1 MRIKKCRICSGKS
14 LSSLFSLGK
23 LNFTGK
29 FTKNLKINVPKAEVA
44 LVMCSNCKLVQLN
57 QNFNPN
63 YLYGKDYGYR
73 TGINSTMTNHVK
85 NLVKT
90 LTNKLKFKKGDAVL
104 DIASNDGT
112 LLNFYN
118 RKIYTVGIDPLIN
131 KFKSQYKSIN
141 AKVPDFFSY
150 KSLIN
155 KKINKSFKAI
165 TALSMFYDLPNP
177 NQFLLD
183 IKKILATDGIFILE
197 QVDLLSIVKEQL
209 FDTICHEHLEYYSSK
224 IIIEIAKNNHLR
236 VFDLKK
242 NDINGGSITYYICH
256 ENAKFKT
263 NLKKITSIVK
273 EESRL
278 KLEKIN
284 TYKKL
289 EKNIIKQKIKLI
301 SLIKKIIK
309 DGKIIHGYG
318 ASTKGNVLLQYF
330 KITNK
335 FIKYIADRNPKK
347 SGFYTPG
354 TKIKIITEEKSRK
367 IKPDYYLVLPWHF
380 KKEILQREKRI
391 MKDGTKLI
399 FPLPKLEIR

>member
-1 MRIKKCRICSGKS
+1 
-14 LSSLFSLGK
+14 
-23 LNFTGK
+23 
-29 FTKNLKINVPKAEVA
+29 
-44 LVMCSNCKLVQLN
+44 
-57 QNFNPN
+57 
-63 YLYGKDYGYR
+63 
-73 TGINSTMTNHVK
+73 
-85 NLVKT
+85 
-90 LTNKLKFKKGDAVL
+90 
-104 DIASNDGT
+104 
-112 LLNFYN
+112 
-118 RKIYTVGIDPLIN
+118 
-131 KFKSQYKSIN
+131 
-141 AKVPDFFSY
+141 
-150 KSLIN
+150 
-155 KKINKSFKAI
+155 
-165 TALSMFYDLPNP
+165 MFYDLEDPSK
-177 NQFLLD
+177 FIKDAAESLD
-183 IKKILATDGIFILE
+183 DDGIFVAQLMCS
-197 QVDLLSIVKEQL
+197 QSMFKMNDLGN
-209 FDTICHEHLEYYSSK
+209 ICHEHLEYYSSK

-263 NLKKITSIVK
+263 NLKKINNIVK
-273 EESRL
+273 EENRL

-289 EKNIIKQKIKLI
+289 EKNIIQQKIKLI

-391 MKDGTKLI
+391 MKSGTKLI
-399 FPLPKLEIR
+399 FPLPKLEVK

>member
-1 MRIKKCRICSGKS
+1 MKIKKCRICSNKK
-14 LSSLFSLGK
+14 LFNLFSLGK

-29 FTKNLKINVPKAEVA
+29 FTKNLKTSVPKAEVA
-44 LVMCSNCKLVQLN
+44 LVMCSKCKLVQLN
-57 QNFNPN
+57 QNFNPH

-85 NLVKT
+85 NIVKI
-90 LTNKLKFKKGDAVL
+90 LTSKLKLKKSDAVL

-112 LLNFYN
+112 LLNFYTRN
-118 RKIYTVGIDPLIN
+118 IYTVGIDPLIN
-131 KFKSQYKSIN
+131 KFKSKYKSIN
-141 AKVPDFFSY
+141 TKIPDFFSH
-150 KSLIN
+150 KSLVK
-155 KKINKSFKAI
+155 KKINKKFKAI
-165 TALSMFYDLPNP
+165 TALSMFYDLPDP

-256 ENAKFKT
+256 KNAKFKT
-263 NLKKITSIVK
+263 NLKKINNIVK
-273 EESRL
+273 VENRL

-289 EKNIIKQKIKLI
+289 EKNIIQQKIKLI

-380 KKEILQREKRI
+380 KKEILKREKKI
-391 MKDGTKLI
+391 MKSGTKLI
-399 FPLPKLEIR
+399 FPLPKLEIK

>member
-1 MRIKKCRICSGKS
+1 MKIKNCRICSNKK
-14 LSSLFSLGK
+14 LSNLFSLGK

-29 FTKNLKINVPKAEVA
+29 FTKNLKTSIPKAEVA
-44 LVMCSNCKLVQLN
+44 LVMCSKCKLVQLN

-85 NLVKT
+85 SIVTT
-90 LTNKLKFKKGDAVL
+90 LSNKLKFKKGDAVL

-118 RKIYTVGIDPLIN
+118 RNIYTVGIDPLIN

-141 AKVPDFFSY
+141 AKVPDFFSH

-183 IKKILATDGIFILE
+183 IKKILTTDGIFILE

-263 NLKKITSIVK
+263 NLKKINNIVK
-273 EESRL
+273 EENRL

-289 EKNIIKQKIKLI
+289 EKNIIQQKIKLI

-380 KKEILQREKRI
+380 KKEILQRERKI
-391 MKDGTKLI
+391 MKSGTKLI
-399 FPLPKLEIR
+399 FPLPKLEIK

>member
-14 LSSLFSLGK
+14 LSNLFSLGK

-29 FTKNLKINVPKAEVA
+29 FTKNLKTNVPKAEVA

-256 ENAKFKT
+256 KSAKFKT
-263 NLKKITSIVK
+263 NLKQINNIVK
-273 EESRL
+273 EENRL
-278 KLEKIN
+278 KLEKID

-391 MKDGTKLI
+391 MKSGTKLI
-399 FPLPKLEIR
+399 FPLPKLEIK

>member
-14 LSSLFSLGK
+14 LSNLFSLGK

-29 FTKNLKINVPKAEVA
+29 FTKNLKTNVPKAEVA

-256 ENAKFKT
+256 KNAKFKT

-273 EESRL
+273 EENRL

>member
-1 MRIKKCRICSGKS
+1 MKIKNWRICANKK
-14 LSSLFSLGK
+14 LSNLFSLGK

-29 FTKNLKINVPKAEVA
+29 FTKNLKTSIPKAEVT
-44 LVMCSNCKLVQLN
+44 LVMCSKCKLVQLN

-85 NLVKT
+85 SIVTT
-90 LTNKLKFKKGDAVL
+90 LSNKLKFKKGDAVL

-118 RKIYTVGIDPLIN
+118 RNIYTVGIDPLLN
-131 KFKSQYKSIN
+131 KFKSQYKSIS
-141 AKVPDFFSY
+141 AKVPDFFSH

-183 IKKILATDGIFILE
+183 IKKILTTDGIFILE

-256 ENAKFKT
+256 ESAKFKT
-263 NLKKITSIVK
+263 NLKQINNIVK
-273 EESRL
+273 EENRL
-278 KLEKIN
+278 KLEKID

-309 DGKIIHGYG
+309 NGKIIHGYG

-391 MKDGTKLI
+391 MKSGTKLI
-399 FPLPKLEIR
+399 FPLPKLEIK

>member
-1 MRIKKCRICSGKS
+1 MRIKKCRICSGKG
-14 LSSLFSLGK
+14 LSNLFSLGK

-29 FTKNLKINVPKAEVA
+29 FTKNLKTNVPKAEVA

-256 ENAKFKT
+256 KNAKFKT

-391 MKDGTKLI
+391 MKSGTKLI
-399 FPLPKLEIR
+399 FPLPKLEVK

>member
-1 MRIKKCRICSGKS
+1 MRIKKCRICSGKG
-14 LSSLFSLGK
+14 LSNLFSLGK

-29 FTKNLKINVPKAEVA
+29 FTKNLKTNVPKAEVA

-256 ENAKFKT
+256 KNAKFKT

-273 EESRL
+273 EENRL

-391 MKDGTKLI
+391 MKSGTKLI
-399 FPLPKLEIR
+399 FPLPKLEVK